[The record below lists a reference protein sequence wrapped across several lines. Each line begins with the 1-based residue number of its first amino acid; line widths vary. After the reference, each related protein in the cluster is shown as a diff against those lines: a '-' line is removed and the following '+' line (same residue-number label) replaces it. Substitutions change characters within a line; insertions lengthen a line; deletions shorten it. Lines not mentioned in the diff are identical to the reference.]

1 MFLERD
7 EFLGKIFFVN
17 QFEKIQKWNRKD
29 RTRQQLTVQETQML
43 QENYQR
49 HQFYTR
55 PPVRRR
61 Y

>member
-7 EFLGKIFFVN
+7 GILKKIFFVN